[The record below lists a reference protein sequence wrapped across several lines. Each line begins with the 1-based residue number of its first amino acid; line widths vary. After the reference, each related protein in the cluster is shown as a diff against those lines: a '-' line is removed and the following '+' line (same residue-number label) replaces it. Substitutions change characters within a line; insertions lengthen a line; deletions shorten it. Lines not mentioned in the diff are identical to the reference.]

1 MCECEETPWLNNSL
15 TMLHTLQ
22 SQNLVGVKEV
32 LVKELGF
39 IFEII

>member
-1 MCECEETPWLNNSL
+1 
-15 TMLHTLQ
+15 MLHTLQ

-39 IFEII
+39 IFEIIWFKIKYIERK